1 MIRRIAYICFLLCM
15 SLSWTY
21 ADTTNRSV
29 DDKESIA
36 TGIVTG
42 TVTNF
47 RGTIVT
53 VENPLIGREEN
64 EVVAALTA
72 EVQTSLWS
80 AGLEPVVQPTDL
92 TKNEIILRYQSNI
105 CENDTEAGLQIS
117 SDDNIIHS
125 ATW

>member
-1 MIRRIAYICFLLCM
+1 M

-80 AGLEPVVQPTDL
+80 AGLESVVQLGDL
-92 TKNEIILRYQSNI
+92 TDNEIVLRYQSNI
-105 CENDTEAGLQIS
+105 CESNTEAGLQIS
-117 SDDNIIHS
+117 SDNIIHS